1 MTGERQLR
9 RNDPR
14 GSLGQESREP
24 SRQIV
29 ASAALPDKEFSWC
42 GYSKQ
47 TQEACQT
54 VALEQV
60 GSADRIVTHCSGEY
74 NNRMKQAL
82 LIVDHGSRREGS
94 NDLLRQVAGLMGEQL
109 GLRIVHYAHMELGEP
124 TIQQGF
130 DACVADGAEEVIVHP
145 SFLGIAHPIAVG
157 IPALVRQAAS
167 RHPGV
172 VCRLTKPLG
181 VHPKIGEVILER
193 IAESEADDP
202 ICGVGADR
210 EVTHEGIHL
219 HGHPHTS
226 NGPFRFCPRCGTPLT
241 PRRIK
246 PDGPELQACPNCPFV
261 HYPDPK
267 VAAGALFML
276 DGGIV
281 LVQRGIP
288 PAYGKW
294 VFPGGFVD
302 RGERVEAAAVRE
314 TREEVNLDI
323 EIDRLL
329 NVYSYEDSAAVI
341 IAYAAHVVGGDL
353 QAKDEALDAK
363 IFSPSSI
370 PWEDLAF
377 RSAHDAIKEY
387 IARYL

>member
-1 MTGERQLR
+1 MRER
-9 RNDPR
+9 
-14 GSLGQESREP
+14 
-24 SRQIV
+24 
-29 ASAALPDKEFSWC
+29 F
-42 GYSKQ
+42 
-47 TQEACQT
+47 
-54 VALEQV
+54 
-60 GSADRIVTHCSGEY
+60 
-74 NNRMKQAL
+74 
-82 LIVDHGSRREGS
+82 
-94 NDLLRQVAGLMGEQL
+94 GLS
-109 GLRIVHYAHMELGEP
+109 IVHYAHMELGEP
-124 TIQQGF
+124 SIQQGF

-145 SFLGIAHPIAVG
+145 YFLSPGHHVTTG
-157 IPALVRQAAS
+157 IPALVKQAAS

-172 VCRLTKPLG
+172 ACRITKPLG

-193 IAESEADDP
+193 MTEPEGNNPISTVPSEQEATRES
-202 ICGVGADR
+202 
-210 EVTHEGIHL
+210 THH
-219 HGHPHTS
+219 HGHPHVS
-226 NGPFRFCPRCGTPLT
+226 EVPFRFCPRCGTTLI
-241 PRRIK
+241 PRQVK
-246 PDGPELQACPNCPFV
+246 PGGPELHACPSCSFV

-314 TREEVNLDI
+314 TREEVNLDV

-341 IAYAAHVVGGDL
+341 IAYAAHVVGGEL
-353 QAKDEALDAK
+353 QAKDEALDVN

-370 PWEDLAF
+370 PWDELAF

-387 IARYL
+387 IAQYC

>member
-1 MTGERQLR
+1 
-9 RNDPR
+9 
-14 GSLGQESREP
+14 
-24 SRQIV
+24 
-29 ASAALPDKEFSWC
+29 
-42 GYSKQ
+42 
-47 TQEACQT
+47 
-54 VALEQV
+54 
-60 GSADRIVTHCSGEY
+60 
-74 NNRMKQAL
+74 MKQAL
-82 LIVDHGSRREGS
+82 LIVDHGSRRAGS
-94 NDLLRQVAGLMGEQL
+94 RELLREVAEVMRERFGLS
-109 GLRIVHYAHMELGEP
+109 IVHYAHMELGEP

-145 SFLGIAHPIAVG
+145 YFLGPGRHVAIG
-157 IPALVRQAAS
+157 IPALVKQAAS
-167 RHPGV
+167 RHSGV
-172 VCRLTKPLG
+172 VCRITKPLG

-193 IAESEADDP
+193 IAESEADNP
-202 ICGVGADR
+202 ICAVGS
-210 EVTHEGIHL
+210 EHEITHEGQHP

-226 NGPFRFCPRCGTPLT
+226 DGPFRFCPRCGMALT
-241 PRRIK
+241 PRRVK
-246 PDGPELQACPNCPFV
+246 PDGPELQACRNCSFV

-314 TREEVNLDI
+314 TREEVNLDV

-329 NVYSYEDSAAVI
+329 NVYSYEDSAAVV

-377 RSAHDAIKEY
+377 RSAHDAIKDY
-387 IARYL
+387 IAHYL